1 MSQRKR
7 AWTFGEQLE
16 LQLLSPA
23 QRLERLESHVR
34 QLTMTVRELFKTV
47 GVVNSEVETI
57 RDELQDE
64 SFLEE
69 EKKA

>member
-1 MSQRKR
+1 MSKRKR
-7 AWTFGEQLE
+7 VWTFGEQLE